1 MTQKSIEQVL
11 QEHTREWM
19 SIPGVVGTAIGECDG
34 EQCIRVLV
42 INKTPELA
50 ERIPDVVQGFVVD
63 IQETGRIRSL
73 HSPEPE

>member
-1 MTQKSIEQVL
+1 MTKKSIEQVL

-42 INKTPELA
+42 IKKTPGLA
-50 ERIPDVVQGFVVD
+50 ERIPDVVQGFVLD
-63 IQETGRIRSL
+63 IQETGRNPSL
-73 HSPEPE
+73 HSPEPG

>member
-1 MTQKSIEQVL
+1 MTKKSIEQVL

-42 INKTPELA
+42 IKKTPELA
-50 ERIPDVVQGFVVD
+50 ERIPDVIQGFVVD

-73 HSPEPE
+73 HSPEPG